1 MAVVTATEKGSRQHV
16 VEYLYTQENSVNT
29 EDGFIKEKNQTNKDQ
44 PNAKL
49 PEKSSLI
56 FLS

>member
-49 PEKSSLI
+49 PEKVA
-56 FLS
+56 